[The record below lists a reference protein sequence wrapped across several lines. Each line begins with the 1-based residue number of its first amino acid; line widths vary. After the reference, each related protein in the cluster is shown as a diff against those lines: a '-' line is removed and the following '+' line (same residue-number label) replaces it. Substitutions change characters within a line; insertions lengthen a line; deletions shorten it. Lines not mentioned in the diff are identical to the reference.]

1 MILYIPIAWLQLIH
15 KKVRFLATLAGLA
28 FIVILLF
35 MQLGFQDAL
44 YASATQVHNSLRGD
58 LFIISPQYISLTSQ
72 QSFPRARLYQT
83 LGYDGVDSVTPL
95 YHEFGKTK
103 SIDTGQKNPIFVF
116 GISLDSVTFDL
127 PEINQN
133 LDKLRIPD
141 QALFDRNSR
150 PEFGPIAEN
159 SEKEEEE
166 RVEIEVS
173 YFNDLTLARRLK
185 VGGLFT
191 LGASFGVDGNL
202 IVSQSTFLNIFDYR
216 KADFIDIGLIKLKP
230 GADVEKVQAIL
241 KANLPQ
247 DVRILNRKEFSEV
260 EKSYW
265 NIRTPIGFAFQLMV
279 GMGFVIGVVVVYQVL
294 YSNISS
300 HLVEYATLKAMGHTQ
315 NYLLKVVFQQAV
327 ILAVL
332 GYIPGFALSL
342 GLYDLAEV
350 GTHLPFFM
358 HLHQALLVLFST
370 IFMCSLSGFLAMNK
384 LRSVDPADIF

>member
-1 MILYIPIAWLQLIH
+1 MILSIPIAWLQLIH
-15 KKVRFLATLAGLA
+15 KRVRFLATLAGLA

-58 LFIISPQYISLTSQ
+58 LFVISPQYISLTSQ
-72 QSFPRARLYQT
+72 QSFPRARLYQA
-83 LGYDGVDSVTPL
+83 LGYEGVDSVTPL

-116 GISLDSVTFDL
+116 GIGLDSVTFDL

-150 PEFGPIAEN
+150 PEFGPVAEK
-159 SEKEEEE
+159 SEQEE
-166 RVEIEVS
+166 VEIEVS
-173 YFNDLTLARRLK
+173 YFNDLTLASRLK
-185 VGGLFT
+185 IGGLFT

-230 GADVEKVQAIL
+230 GADIKKVQAIL
-241 KANLPQ
+241 EAHLPK
-247 DVRILNRKEFSEV
+247 DVKILTRHEFSEV

-279 GMGFVIGVVVVYQVL
+279 TMGFVIGVVVVYQVL

-315 NYLLKVVFQQAV
+315 NYLLRVVFQQAV

-342 GLYDLAEV
+342 GLYDLAET

-358 HLHQALLVLFST
+358 HLHQALVVLFST
-370 IFMCSLSGFLAMNK
+370 IFMCSISGFLAMNK

>member
-1 MILYIPIAWLQLIH
+1 MILSIPIAWLQLIH
-15 KKVRFLATLAGLA
+15 KRVRFLATLAGLA

-44 YASATQVHNSLRGD
+44 YASATQVHNNLRGD
-58 LFIISPQYISLTSQ
+58 LFVISPQYISLTSQ

-83 LGYDGVDSVTPL
+83 LGYEGVDSVTPL

-116 GISLDSVTFDL
+116 GIGLDSVTFDL

-133 LDKLRIPD
+133 LDQLRIPD

-150 PEFGPIAEN
+150 PEFGPVAE
-159 SEKEEEE
+159 KAQQEE
-166 RVEIEVS
+166 VEIEVS
-173 YFNDLTLARRLK
+173 YFNDLTLASRLK
-185 VGGLFT
+185 IAGLFT

-230 GADVEKVQAIL
+230 GADIKKVQTIL
-241 KANLPQ
+241 KANLPK
-247 DVRILNRKEFSEV
+247 DVRILDRKEFSEV

-279 GMGFVIGVVVVYQVL
+279 TMGFVIGVVVVYQVL

-315 NYLLKVVFQQAV
+315 NYLLSVVFQQAV

-342 GLYDLAEV
+342 GLYDLAEA

-358 HLHQALLVLFST
+358 HLHQALVVLFST
-370 IFMCSLSGFLAMNK
+370 VFMCSISGFLAMNK